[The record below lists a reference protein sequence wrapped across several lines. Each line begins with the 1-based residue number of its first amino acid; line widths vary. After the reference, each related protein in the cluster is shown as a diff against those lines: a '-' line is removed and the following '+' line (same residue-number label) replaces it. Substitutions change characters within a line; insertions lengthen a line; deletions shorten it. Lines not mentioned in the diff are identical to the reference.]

1 MTITSQQSL
10 ELLRKAQASGT
21 DNLNKF
27 FVQPGSQLQGLM
39 AYDLAPVASVLYP
52 VLTPLRNR
60 IPRVA
65 GGFNIQTNWKAVTG
79 INTANQRAGV
89 SEGNRSAFIAQTTAD
104 YFASYRGYG
113 LENYVTFEGDYASKE
128 FADVKALAVS
138 QLLQAMMIQE
148 ERLDLGG
155 NTSVKLGKTP
165 TPALSLQATGG
176 SIAASSPV
184 SVICIAL
191 GPQAYLDVAGHNNG
205 IIGQKFDPATAQV
218 PGLISRT
225 NADGTTDSFGGG
237 SAQKSNAATLTTGA
251 GAANSIT
258 AVVDPVKGAWGYAW
272 FAGPAGSEKLCA
284 VTSVNT
290 ASITS
295 VLSEGQLASSIADS
309 DNSTSHLDY
318 DGLFMQAAHPNSNA
332 YWKTMETGQA
342 LTSDGAGGI
351 EEFEEAFMNFYN
363 LCRISPTLML
373 VSSQECV
380 NITKKIIANQGAPLL
395 RFSMDAKSMAD
406 GKISAGVSIGSYLNK
421 VMGVEVPIVVH
432 PNLAPGTIFFISESI
447 PYPLPGV
454 AHPFQKR
461 LRADYY
467 QLEWPLKSRK
477 YEYGVY
483 ADGVL
488 QHFAPFSMGA
498 IVNISN
504 G

>member
-1 MTITSQQSL
+1 MNHNEIKD
-10 ELLRKAQASGT
+10 LLTKAQASGT

-27 FVQPGSQLQGLM
+27 FVQPGNQLQGLM
-39 AYDLAPVASVLYP
+39 AYDLAPVAAVLYP

-60 IPRVA
+60 IPRVT
-65 GGFNIQTNWKAVTG
+65 GGFNIQANWKAITG
-79 INTANQRAGV
+79 INTTNQRAGV

-113 LENYVTFEGDYASKE
+113 LENYVTFEGDYASRE

-176 SIAASSPV
+176 SIPASQTV
-184 SVICIAL
+184 SVVCIAL

-205 IIGQKFDPATAQV
+205 IIGQKFDPATAHV
-218 PGLISRT
+218 PGLITRG
-225 NADGTTDSFGGG
+225 NADGTNDSFGGG
-237 SAQKSNAATLTTGA
+237 SAQKSTAATITTGA
-251 GAANSIT
+251 GAVNSIN
-258 AVVDPVKGAWGYAW
+258 AVVEPVRGAWGYAW
-272 FAGPAGSEKLCA
+272 FAGTAGNEKLCA
-284 VTSVNT
+284 VTSVNSVAITNIPT
-290 ASITS
+290 A
-295 VLSEGQLASSIADS
+295 GQLASEIADS

-318 DGLFMQAAHPNSNA
+318 DGLFIQAAKEDSNS
-332 YWKTMETGQA
+332 YWKTLGVNQS

-351 EEFEEAFMNFYN
+351 EEFEEAFMAFYN
-363 LCRISPTLML
+363 LYRISPTVMM
-373 VSSQECV
+373 VSSQECI
-380 NITKKIIANQGAPLL
+380 NITRKIIANGGAPLL
-395 RFSMDAKSMAD
+395 RFTMDPKSLAD
-406 GKISAGVSIGSYLNK
+406 GKISAGVSVGSYLNK

-432 PNLAPGTIFFISESI
+432 PNLAPGTIFFISESV

-454 AHPFQKR
+454 AHPIQKR

-488 QHFAPFSMGA
+488 QHFAPFSMGV
-498 IVNISN
+498 ITNISN